1 MDVQV
6 WLLVNRYTFKTESK
20 TFLFNVKSLHVNSS
34 LGASEIEKYKKSKRM
49 NNCFY

>member
-6 WLLVNRYTFKTESK
+6 WLLVNTLKTESEML
-20 TFLFNVKSLHVNSS
+20 LFNVKSLHVNSC

-49 NNCFY
+49 NNCLY